1 MEEEEE
7 EHDPHTSRAV
17 KPPTTPPGPPPNV
30 HPDEQDTQPD
40 NDASQQSGDILSFQH
55 NITETVNKVETVL
68 HQNNTL
74 LVMQHQLV
82 LSMITGCKQQVDV
95 MEGLLRIPRLQIG
108 ANIHN
113 EFSLVALQLALP
125 A

>member
-1 MEEEEE
+1 MEE

-17 KPPTTPPGPPPNV
+17 KPPTTPPGPPP
-30 HPDEQDTQPD
+30 EQDTQQD
-40 NDASQQSGDILSFQH
+40 NDADQQSGDILSFQH

-68 HQNNTL
+68 YQHNTL
-74 LVMQHQLV
+74 LVTQHQLV

-108 ANIHN
+108 ANI
-113 EFSLVALQLALP
+113 
-125 A
+125 